1 MKPARVTECGQQYER
16 KVDSYEDGS
25 GDFPPFI
32 YVLEQSTHHHY
43 STKWNVTDCF
53 QPALVIQVISSIIG
67 IQK

>member
-1 MKPARVTECGQQYER
+1 MRMEVAI
-16 KVDSYEDGS
+16 
-25 GDFPPFI
+25 FPPFI